1 MTMTMHLWSLP
12 LFGTFLL
19 VCSLVYLI
27 ILKIKGRRKTIER
40 SISTD
45 ESNIAGVRDSDPEC
59 PDNDESSRNRSQC
72 HLTFDRWVSCPR
84 VNTETPKTHKKK
96 IGIERY
102 FILWTQKITLQNLI
116 KMPIQL
122 NHCNHWLN
130 MLIFQTSNVP
140 GGNAAMET
148 YEKIMDVDNCIIRSR
163 GQKAVMNS
171 RPQFQYM

>member
-1 MTMTMHLWSLP
+1 MHLWYLP
-12 LFGTFLL
+12 LFLTILL

-72 HLTFDRWVSCPR
+72 HLTFDRWLSCPR
-84 VNTETPKTHKKK
+84 VNTETPKTHKKE

-102 FILWTQKITLQNLI
+102 FILWTQKITLRNLI
-116 KMPIQL
+116 NAYTIKPLQSLIKYASYLSDLQRTRRQC
-122 NHCNHWLN
+122 CN
-130 MLIFQTSNVP
+130 
-140 GGNAAMET
+140 GN
-148 YEKIMDVDNCIIRSR
+148 I
-163 GQKAVMNS
+163 
-171 RPQFQYM
+171 